1 MKHQYRLAA
10 AMLAILLFCSA
21 AVLPMNAVGFD
32 AFEEKKT
39 YTQGQFKDVGEEN
52 WFAENVAA
60 VYRLGLMIGTADD
73 SFSPD
78 GMVTAAEIYTLI
90 ARIYAIYTED
100 PMADFSAASPWYS
113 PYVTY
118 GIAHGLIPAETADRP
133 AAYFG
138 QSVTRAFMVEAFSA
152 LPDEMWAEINLVD
165 DGAIPDVSMDEE
177 YAADVYRAYRAGIL
191 VGTDGNVFS
200 AEKGVTRAEIAA
212 IVGRLVVPS
221 QRLRVTLQNPT
232 TVILYAA
239 NGSSRIV
246 PYEETEQYYL
256 RGWKDTPY
264 PTETPSVTVLLNEAS
279 LDPLK
284 TGYTPLDA
292 KIDAVFAKIIKPAMT
307 TEEKVRAC
315 YDYLI
320 NHFSYGRS
328 EASGWYRPIY
338 ANNPYDSPSPG
349 LICTPVPALASS
361 RGYEYFFRALGE
373 HALEAYAVL
382 YASEMLS
389 GTHGWCDHYSLT
401 FVVMMRRIGL
411 QCFPVYASA
420 KNGNTY
426 GVHMLTFI
434 TVGGVDYIFDPQIED
449 VLVQS
454 TGICSYKRYGKTI
467 EELKDHYRDFDL
479 MEDCRQLFGPFSY
492 DAAKMQAILNS

>member
-1 MKHQYRLAA
+1 MKYHYRLAA
-10 AMLAILLFCSA
+10 AMLAIMLFCSA
-21 AVLPMNAVGFD
+21 AVFPVNAVGFD
-32 AFEEKKT
+32 AFKENKT
-39 YTQGQFKDVGEEN
+39 YTQGQFADVGEGN

-60 VYRLGLMIGTADD
+60 VYRLGLMIGTDED
-73 SFSPD
+73 RFSPD
-78 GMVTAAEIYTLI
+78 GLVTAAEIYTLI

-100 PMADFSAASPWYS
+100 SSADFSAAVPWYS
-113 PYVTY
+113 PYLTY
-118 GIAHGLIPAETADRP
+118 GVAHGVIPAEEMNRP
-133 AAYFG
+133 AEYFS
-138 QSVTRAFMVEAFSA
+138 QAVTRAFMLETFSA
-152 LPDEMWAEINLVD
+152 LPDEMWAEINIVD
-165 DGAIPDVSMDEE
+165 DGAIPDVPMDAP
-177 YAADVYRAYRAGIL
+177 YAEDVYRAYRAGIL
-191 VGTDGNVFS
+191 VGTAGNVFS

-232 TVILYAA
+232 TVVLYAA
-239 NGSSRIV
+239 NGSSRVV

-256 RGWKDTPY
+256 RGWKTTPY
-264 PTETPSVTVLLNEAS
+264 PSEMPSVTTLLNEAT
-279 LDPLK
+279 LDPVK
-284 TGYTPLDA
+284 TGYTPLDT
-292 KIDAVFAKIIKPAMT
+292 KIDAVFAKILKPTMT

-320 NHFSYGRS
+320 NNFSYGTS

-338 ANNPYDSPSPG
+338 AKNPYYSPAQG
-349 LICTPVPALASS
+349 LICSPVPALASS

-389 GTHGWCDHYSLT
+389 GSRGWCDHYSLT

-454 TGICSYKRYGKTI
+454 AGVCNYKRYGKTI
-467 EELKDHYRDFDL
+467 EELKGHYKDFDL

-492 DAAKMQAILNS
+492 DAAKMQSILNS